1 MNCKKLYI
9 IAIYILQHLDIK
21 ELNFEVNFRV

>member
-9 IAIYILQHLDIK
+9 IARYILQHFDIK
-21 ELNFEVNFRV
+21 ELNLEVNFRV